1 MPELA
6 DPPRPQGLW
15 IAQLFYKGEIYR
27 SKSCPS
33 MMAAS
38 YAADLLIYRAHTL
51 KKGGAADGSTTPA
64 NTNHPL
70 NDGVDKVLDT
80 MTLDQV

>member
-1 MPELA
+1 
-6 DPPRPQGLW
+6 
-15 IAQLFYKGEIYR
+15 
-27 SKSCPS
+27 